1 MVQIKIKGINGQY
14 HIYASYDD
22 EVAFLNEL
30 KDRLKTCLENKQDF
44 SAYFHFLRIN
54 ESLLYKVITMCQ
66 ELDIVIKGI
75 LNEKEDV
82 KKHSITKVTN
92 LPLGEESICYDD
104 VMILGD
110 MKADMYVTAYQDVY
124 VIGCARGVL
133 DFMYE
138 RCCLYASSIDAKI
151 RICES
156 VFQNVTIFAPVC
168 VYYEEGKVLYR
179 ELKEERMWERQ
190 LR

>member
-1 MVQIKIKGINGQY
+1 MVQIKVKGINGQY
-14 HIYASYDD
+14 HVYASYDD
-22 EVAFLNEL
+22 EDAFLYEL

-44 SAYFHFLRIN
+44 SAYFHFLRMK
-54 ESLLYKVITMCQ
+54 ESLLCKVITMCH

-75 LNEKEDV
+75 LDEKDEV
-82 KKHSITKVTN
+82 EKRSITKITN
-92 LPLGEESICYDD
+92 IPSGEESVCNED

-138 RCCLYASSIDAKI
+138 GCCLYASSIDAKI

-156 VFQNVTIFAPVC
+156 SFQNVTIFAPVC
-168 VYYEEGKVLYR
+168 VYYEEGKVFYR